1 MKRRDEVVVGA
12 TIVFSVGLL
21 VVGAYWLSE
30 TRLGAAG
37 TPEIAQFRTVGGLG
51 VGNPVVLRGV
61 RVGRVEGIRI
71 TSDDWVETELKI
83 YEGFDMPANPAVLA
97 ASASLFGEW
106 QAEIIALDDPPDDPN
121 VQRQL
126 DEAVETGKDAWPGAT
141 LPDIGQLT
149 AQAGRIA
156 TDIATVSS
164 RIQTAFDSQTVQG
177 VQRSIRE
184 FGEIADTLTQFTRRQ
199 TAAFGD
205 VTDNILRGSD
215 VFNNAVGNL
224 ERTLARIDSAT
235 DDGQVDA
242 LLADLMNSAE
252 QMRGTLNDLSTVVRA
267 VQENQESVLRVL
279 WGADSVMTRL
289 ATMQG
294 TLGMLVGDSTLY
306 LEAAQTLAD
315 IQLLLA
321 DIKENPR
328 KYFKFSV
335 F

>member
-12 TIVFSVGLL
+12 TIIFSVALV

-30 TRLGAAG
+30 TRFGARSM
-37 TPEIAQFRTVGGLG
+37 TQTAQFRTVGGLG

-61 RVGRVEGIRI
+61 RVGRVQGIRI
-71 TSDDWVETELKI
+71 TATDWVEAELQI
-83 YEGFDMPANPAVLA
+83 YEGVLLPSRPAVLA

-106 QAEIIALDDPPDDPN
+106 QAEIISLDDPPDDPN
-121 VQRQL
+121 VRRQL
-126 DEAVETGKDAWPGAT
+126 DEALEVADNGWPGAT
-141 LPDIGQLT
+141 LPDIGRLT

-164 RIQTAFDSQTVQG
+164 RIQAAFDSQTVQG
-177 VQRSIRE
+177 VQRSIRN
-184 FGEIADTLTQFTRRQ
+184 FGEIADTLARFTQRQ
-199 TAAFGD
+199 TSAFND
-205 VTDNILRGSD
+205 VAENILRGSD
-215 VFNNAVGNL
+215 VFHNAVGNL

-235 DDGQVDA
+235 DDGQVDT
-242 LLADLMNSAE
+242 LLADLMASAQ
-252 QMRGTLNDLSTVVRA
+252 QMRGTLNDLRSVVRT
-267 VQENQESVLRVL
+267 VQANQESMLRVL

-289 ATMQG
+289 ASMQG
-294 TLGMLVGDSTLY
+294 TLGMLIGDSTLY
-306 LEAAQTLAD
+306 MEASKTLAD
-315 IQLLLA
+315 IQQLLA

>member
-12 TIVFSVGLL
+12 TIIFSVALM

-30 TRLGAAG
+30 TRFGAGG
-37 TPEIAQFRTVGGLG
+37 TTQTAQFRTVGGLG

-71 TSDDWVETELKI
+71 TDDDWVEAELQI
-83 YEGFDMPANPAVLA
+83 YEGVLVPSRPAIIA

-106 QAEIIALDDPPDDPN
+106 QAEIITLDDPPDDPN
-121 VQRQL
+121 VVRQL
-126 DEAVETGKDAWPGAT
+126 EESLEASETAWPGAT

-177 VQRSIRE
+177 VQQSIRN
-184 FGEIADTLTQFTRRQ
+184 FGEIADTLTRFTQRQ
-199 TAAFGD
+199 TSAFTD

-215 VFNNAVGNL
+215 MFNSAVGRL
-224 ERTLARIDSAT
+224 ERTLSRIDAAT
-235 DDGQVDA
+235 DDGQVDT
-242 LLADLMNSAE
+242 LLADLMTSAE
-252 QMRGTLNDLSTVVRA
+252 QMRGTLNDLRSVVRA
-267 VQENQESVLRVL
+267 VQENHESVLRVL

-289 ATMQG
+289 ANMQG
-294 TLGMLVGDSTLY
+294 TLGMLVGDTTLY
-306 LEAAQTLAD
+306 IEAAQTLAD